1 MSTEYN
7 NFSVS
12 EINFIE
18 TEGSDL
24 GNTGVYTVNVIPDQG
39 YSIDVSDFSVIAP
52 FSPYVDQSSITLA
65 QNISEIAISFN
76 LVPGIL
82 MPGNDIEIPL
92 CISGFATLDEF
103 TIDGSYI
110 YEATD
115 FTPPADGTYSD
126 GGEFNSTEPIL
137 SQTINAGPNKYFPTE
152 PQAAVITGDNNS
164 YNIQSSVVTDS
175 DGDIISKTFNVDYT
189 YPNQNVAGD
198 VIKFVANAADKVDIT
213 PKINSFTLDGVSG
226 YNQPDITNS
235 GETKPLVL
243 FGNEGATI
251 TSIELYDTSA
261 PPQLIAGYGSN
272 ISMPASGSY
281 TTNIAFPA
289 ASEGYSVPY
298 RLIIESPDFNPNL
311 LLPGATNVELNMGQ
325 QLGAIDFVFTPTTT
339 NPNMTVSG
347 GITASLNPDSSIDP
361 SSGIFTPTFIVTPNA
376 GYSLSKLTQNPA
388 TANDF
393 NPTIPDGTGN
403 VYSYTGGGTT
413 IESDGTYR
421 MPGTIDFTDTGL
433 SGATHTLNVDAFVTT
448 VADCTKYTVSVI
460 QPSAC
465 DSYIIDNSAGTVNGQ
480 VSYVDCL
487 GAAQVLDIGVGDTT
501 DICAEAT
508 PTVLDGSPT
517 VTASTACTFD
527 VSYVNCC
534 GDNITLTK
542 ALGTPDE
549 EICVKDGTTPV
560 KSLNG
565 FGFVTQITPLETC
578 ACAFT
583 PVQLG
588 YSSTSYE
595 DACCAI
601 PTTYYIDGTNLLTS
615 TNIYTDPNGTQAPDG
630 YYAQ

>member
-18 TEGSDL
+18 AIGSDL
-24 GNTGVYTVNVIPDQG
+24 GNTGIHTVNVIPDQG
-39 YSIDVSDFSVIAP
+39 YSIDVNDFSVIAP
-52 FSPYVDQSSITLA
+52 FSPYIEQSSITLS
-65 QNISEIAISFN
+65 QNISEVTISFN
-76 LVPGIL
+76 LIPGTL

-103 TIDGSYI
+103 TIDGSYV
-110 YEATD
+110 YEASD

-126 GGEFNSTEPIL
+126 GGEFDSTEPIL
-137 SQTINAGPNKYFPTE
+137 SQTINAGANKYFPTE
-152 PQAAVITGDNNS
+152 PQAAVITGNNNS
-164 YNIQSSVVTDS
+164 YDIQSSVVTDS
-175 DGDIISKTFNVDYT
+175 DGDVISKTFNVNYT

-198 VIKFVANAADKVDIT
+198 VIKFVANAANKVDVT
-213 PKINSFTLDGVSG
+213 PKVNSFTLDGVSG
-226 YNQPDITNS
+226 YTQPDVTNA

-272 ISMPASGSY
+272 ISIPASGSY
-281 TTNIAFPA
+281 TSNIAFPA

-298 RLIIESPDFNPNL
+298 RLIVESPDFNPNL
-311 LLPGATNVELNMGQ
+311 LLPGATNVEIAVGQ
-325 QLGAIDFVFTPTTT
+325 RAGAIDFVFNPTTT

-347 GITASLNPDSSIDP
+347 GVTASLNPDSSIDP
-361 SSGIFTPTFIVTPNA
+361 SSGIFTPTFVVTPNA
-376 GYSLSKLTQNPA
+376 GYSLSKLTGSPA

-393 NPTIPDGTGN
+393 SPTIPNGTGN

-413 IESDGTYR
+413 IEPDGTYR
-421 MPGTIDFTDTGL
+421 MPGTIDFTDTG
-433 SGATHTLNVDAFVTT
+433 SAGATHTLNVDAFVTT

-480 VSYVDCL
+480 VSYTDCL
-487 GAAQVLDIGVGDTT
+487 GGAQILDIGVGDTT

-508 PTVLDGSPT
+508 PTVLQGSPT

-534 GDNITLTK
+534 GDNITLNK

-560 KSLNG
+560 KALNG
-565 FGFVTQITPLETC
+565 LGDVIQKIPLDTC

-588 YSSTSYE
+588 YSLLSYE
-595 DACCAI
+595 DACCAT
-601 PTTYYIDGTNLLTS
+601 PTTYYIDGANLLTS

-630 YYAQ
+630 FYAQ